1 MAENMTGAPM
11 SLSGSV
17 AIMML
22 CLAPFTVWGQGLSDP
37 TRPPPGIND
46 AASSTSGAVVYLQ
59 VRGVQ
64 SVIISP
70 AHCAA
75 IINGKTV
82 VLGAKHGSERLIE
95 VNERGVVLQGENGY
109 RTLALFPAVGMKIT
123 DSLPQDQRAVKCKI
137 NQSMQ
142 GKNPA
147 AQAEQKEKK

>member
-1 MAENMTGAPM
+1 MAANMTGAPM
-11 SLSGSV
+11 SLGGSV
-17 AIMML
+17 AIMMV

-46 AASSTSGAVVYLQ
+46 AAPPSAGAAVNPQ
-59 VRGVQ
+59 VRGLQ

-75 IINGKTV
+75 IIDGKTV
-82 VLGAKHGSERLIE
+82 VLGAKHGNERLVE
-95 VNERGVVLQGENGY
+95 VSERGVVLRGENGY

-137 NQSMQ
+137 TQNKQVKDLSKLD
-142 GKNPA
+142 GK
-147 AQAEQKEKK
+147 

>member
-46 AASSTSGAVVYLQ
+46 AAPSSASAAVNPQ
-59 VRGVQ
+59 VRGLQ

-75 IINGKTV
+75 IIDGKTV
-82 VLGAKHGSERLIE
+82 VLGAKHGNEQLVE

-137 NQSMQ
+137 TQNKQVKDLSKLD
-142 GKNPA
+142 GK
-147 AQAEQKEKK
+147 

>member
-11 SLSGSV
+11 RLVGSV

-46 AASSTSGAVVYLQ
+46 AAPSSASAAVNPQ
-59 VRGVQ
+59 VRGLQ
-64 SVIISP
+64 SVIISS

-75 IINGKTV
+75 IIDGKAV

-137 NQSMQ
+137 NQNKQVKDPSKLD
-142 GKNPA
+142 GK
-147 AQAEQKEKK
+147 